1 MIRKADGGA
10 GVHAC
15 SGSPDRHR
23 IAIPVNDLARH
34 NAPLRDRL
42 SLAIERVIA
51 TGPYI
56 LGPCVKQF
64 ESAFAEYCGVAHCV
78 GTANGT
84 DAIELALR
92 ACGVAPGQSVIT
104 VANAGGYSTSAIL
117 AAGALPAYVDIDP
130 ATLLIDLDRVRDAM
144 RPGVAAIIATHL
156 YGRMVDMPAL
166 LDIAGCAGVPVIEDC
181 AQAHGAR
188 LMGKTAG
195 SWGVC
200 GCFSFYPTKNLGA
213 LGDGG
218 AVVSDDGAVA
228 AAVRELRQYGWRER
242 FRVTRQGGR
251 NSRLDELQ
259 AAILLE
265 KLPLLD
271 RWNQR
276 RRDIAALYRRE
287 LAKCGIRLQDDFGL
301 ADVAHLFVVRVT
313 RRDRVRGRLSEM
325 GIGADVHYPV
335 PDHRQE
341 GWSRNGW
348 ASVSLPQTETACA
361 EVFTLPCF
369 PELTDQE
376 AAQVVSAVRR
386 IVTEE

>member
-1 MIRKADGGA
+1 MIRKAEREA
-10 GVHAC
+10 GVPAC
-15 SGSPDRHR
+15 SGSPDPHR

-42 SLAIERVIA
+42 SAAIERVIA
-51 TGPYI
+51 AGPYI
-56 LGPCVKQF
+56 LGPGVKEF
-64 ESAFAEYCGVAHCV
+64 ECAFAEYCGVTHCV

-117 AAGALPAYVDIDP
+117 ATGARPVYVDIDP
-130 ATLLIDLDRVRDAM
+130 ATLLIDIDRIRDAIP
-144 RPGVAAIIATHL
+144 PGVAAIIATHL
-156 YGRMVDMPAL
+156 YGRMIDMPAL
-166 LDIAGCAGVPVIEDC
+166 LNVAGRAGVPVIEDC

-188 LMGKTAG
+188 LMGKAAG
-195 SWGVC
+195 SWGLC

-218 AVVSDDGAVA
+218 AVVSNDGAIA

-242 FRVTRQGGR
+242 FRATREGGR

-271 RWNQR
+271 CWNQR
-276 RRDIAALYRRE
+276 RRDLAALYRQDLE
-287 LAKCGIRLQDDFGL
+287 GCEIRLTQDCGA
-301 ADVAHLFVVRVT
+301 ADVAHLFVARVKQRDFVRS
-313 RRDRVRGRLSEM
+313 RLVEM

-348 ASVSLPQTETACA
+348 ANVSLPQTEAACA
-361 EVFTLPCF
+361 QVLTLPCF
-369 PELTDQE
+369 PELTDEE
-376 AAQVVSAVRR
+376 AAQVVGALRQ